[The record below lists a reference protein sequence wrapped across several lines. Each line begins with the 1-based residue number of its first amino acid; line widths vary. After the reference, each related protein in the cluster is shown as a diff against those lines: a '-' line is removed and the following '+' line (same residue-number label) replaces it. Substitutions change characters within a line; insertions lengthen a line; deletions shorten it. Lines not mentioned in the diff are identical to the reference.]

1 MTDQRRVL
9 VIFVGLMLGNAI
21 AALDTTLVATALP
34 TIVSDLGGLRDLSW
48 VATAYLLTGMA
59 SGPLYGKLGDL
70 YGRKRIFQVA
80 IVIFLV
86 ASVLCGLAASMTQL
100 IFFRA
105 LQGLGAGGLI
115 ALPMAMVAD
124 LVPARDLGRWIGYSG
139 FVFAISSVAG
149 PLFGG
154 LFSQHLSWRWAFLVN
169 IPVGLLAMVIVQR
182 TLHLPPKRTVHRV
195 DYVGASL
202 IVGVV
207 SCVVFLTS
215 WGGSREPW
223 GSPIILGLAA
233 GAVAF
238 LVALIWWERRAP
250 EPILPARLFRI
261 SIARVCLALNLALGL
276 VFFAGL
282 YFLSAF
288 LQFVDGISPTDA
300 GLYLIPFMGS
310 TVVGTVI
317 VGRLIDRSHRYRR
330 YPIAGL
336 VVVLAGLGL
345 LLRLDVDS
353 GPTQVLVGAAVTG
366 FGLGL
371 AMQPLILAIQ
381 NAVEPRDLGVGTSM
395 SMFFRQFGS
404 AVGLALLGSILNT
417 RLAFW
422 LARLTP
428 DGISLDP
435 TKIRGRPETLVD
447 LAPAVRHGVADA
459 FARSL
464 HTVFLVCVPVAVVGL
479 VLTIMLREI
488 PLRGHAAAES
498 PGDDLAI
505 ALEGAVLDV
514 PTAGG
519 SPAP

>member
-1 MTDQRRVL
+1 MPDERRVL
-9 VIFVGLMLGNAI
+9 VIFIGLMLGNAV

-48 VATAYLLTGMA
+48 VATAYLLTAMA

-70 YGRKRIFQVA
+70 YGRKRIFLVA

-86 ASVLCGLAASMTQL
+86 GSVLCGLAGSMTQL
-100 IFFRA
+100 IMFRA
-105 LQGLGAGGLI
+105 VQGAGAGGLI
-115 ALPMAMVAD
+115 ALPMAMIAD

-169 IPVGLLAMVIVQR
+169 IPVGLLAMAIVHR
-182 TLHLPPKRTVHRV
+182 TLDLPPKRTEHRV

-207 SCVVFLTS
+207 SCIVFLTS

-223 GSPIILGLAA
+223 GSPLILGLAA
-233 GAVAF
+233 GAASF
-238 LVALIWWERRAP
+238 LATLIWWERRAP

-261 SIARVCLALNLALGL
+261 SVARVCLGLNLASGL
-276 VFFAGL
+276 IFFAGL

-288 LQFVDGISPTDA
+288 LQFVDGVSPTGA

-310 TVVGTVI
+310 TVVGTVL
-317 VGRLIDRSHRYRR
+317 VGRWIDRSQRYRR
-330 YPIAGL
+330 YPIMGFL
-336 VVVLAGLGL
+336 VVLVGLGL

-353 GPTQVLVGAAVTG
+353 PPMQVLVGAAVTG

-404 AVGLALLGSILNT
+404 AVGLALLGSILNS
-417 RLAFW
+417 RLAF
-422 LARLTP
+422 LLPRLVP
-428 DGISLDP
+428 DGTNLDAS
-435 TKIRGRPETLVD
+435 KIRGRPETLVD
-447 LAPAVRHGVADA
+447 LPPAVREGVADA

-464 HTVFLVCVPVAVVGL
+464 HTVFLVCVPVAVAGL
-479 VLTIMLREI
+479 VLTIMLREL
-488 PLRGHAAAES
+488 PLRTHTALES

-505 ALEGAVLDV
+505 ALEGAVLE
-514 PTAGG
+514 
-519 SPAP
+519 